1 MLVAYISGLFSIK
14 QQMLQ
19 NNIRTYFKLL
29 YFFCSVN
36 IIFGVNAQNREESG
50 VRAKW
55 HEIKNA
61 NIFTN
66 NSLRRLL
73 TSHRQK

>member
-1 MLVAYISGLFSIK
+1 MSE
-14 QQMLQ
+14 
-19 NNIRTYFKLL
+19 NNISTYFKLL
-29 YFFCSVN
+29 YISCSLN

-66 NSLRRLL
+66 NSLRWLL